1 MSNIINIGIVR
12 SFVIGYYKINTFLS
26 DYQMDSVKIPHFFL
40 FSTKYSI

>member
-1 MSNIINIGIVR
+1 MSNVINIGIV